1 MLGPALK
8 LLFENLDGR
17 QDELTAYEDVLHKE
31 LLALQAE
38 DVLRSSEG
46 ELSGVAKRSRPHRS
60 APKIARRGRLSQDD
74 SHGFPEAEGA
84 GDREAFNLEVEL
96 SSGSGVPQLQINCN
110 QSNCPNKKR
119 K

>member
-1 MLGPALK
+1 MLGPALR

-17 QDELTAYEDVLHKE
+17 QDELTAYEDFLHKE

-38 DVLRSSEG
+38 DFLRSSEG
-46 ELSGVAKRSRPHRS
+46 ELGGVAKPSRPHRS
-60 APKIARRGRLSQDD
+60 APKTARRGRLSQGDPR
-74 SHGFPEAEGA
+74 GLPEGA

>member
-17 QDELTAYEDVLHKE
+17 QDELTAYEEVLHTE
-31 LLALQAE
+31 LLALQAK
-38 DVLRSSEG
+38 DPRRSEG
-46 ELSGVAKRSRPHRS
+46 EFGGVGKRSRPHRS
-60 APKIARRGRLSQDD
+60 APKIGRRGRLG
-74 SHGFPEAEGA
+74 HGFPEAEGA
-84 GDREAFNLEVEL
+84 GGGEAFNLEVEL